1 MHKKYI
7 SDLFRSSFFRINF
20 NLKQLTILILFVLFT
35 NVLVFPKIGK
45 TQNLT
50 QTEKDF
56 SYKMKIPGIDA
67 LSSSYLHLYALSSVE
82 GLAVFRSFKD
92 SLQWL
97 FTLSD
102 VQERGDILKS
112 DLRFAYLYGDSS
124 SIHIIEP
131 TNLLGI
137 YSVADIGFEVK
148 GLARVNEYLYV
159 VGYNGELGNVHLIHP
174 DSVVLRNDS
183 WNFSFLQKQSIKS
196 IESSNQS
203 LALLSANDSLFI
215 VEQPYKEWLL
225 NYSVKTPEKSDQVFY
240 EQNRVFLST
249 EIGELFEF
257 SFKDSTFSLF
267 SRFSHPIDYLQI
279 WNSSLVVKTD
289 DGSVF
294 VADSSGNSI
303 ISSSFDA
310 GNNFTVSKNNLWITE
325 YSDMYRLKKRI
336 QNSTAPQNNYTSVWK
351 LAQIEDQT
359 IPYPKPVLV
368 HFSVNPISME
378 TELLYTVKSSFD
390 NITLYENNMLWQPT
404 ARDIGKHL
412 FTIMASDKFGK
423 KDSMRFAVE
432 IKAFNMP
439 PKFIP
444 IRPMSIPVNEKFE
457 LTIKAQD
464 MDGMNKNLIRY
475 VGLDMP
481 QNAFINEKTG
491 EFDWTPNLQQVGKHV
506 FRIFATDQYGTAASL
521 DVELTV
527 LDVKR

>member
-1 MHKKYI
+1 MNVH
-7 SDLFRSSFFRINF
+7 
-20 NLKQLTILILFVLFT
+20 KQLTITLLFALFFI
-35 NVLVFPKIGK
+35 NPELGK
-45 TQNLT
+45 TQILT
-50 QTEKDF
+50 RTEKDL
-56 SYKMKIPGIDA
+56 SYQMKISGIEA
-67 LSSSYLHLYALSSVE
+67 LSSSYLHVYALSSTE

-124 SIHIIEP
+124 RIHIIEP

-137 YSVADIGFEVK
+137 YSVADVGFEVK
-148 GLARVNEYLYV
+148 DLARVNEYLYV
-159 VGYNGELGNVHLIHP
+159 VGYNGDLGTVHLIHP

-183 WNFSFLQKQSIKS
+183 RNFSFLQKQSIKS
-196 IESSNQS
+196 IESSNQT
-203 LALLSANDSLFI
+203 LALLTTNDSLFI
-215 VEQPYKEWLL
+215 AEQPFKEWIL
-225 NYSVKTPEKSDQVFY
+225 NYSVKTPEKSDELFY
-240 EQNRVFLST
+240 EGNQFFLST
-249 EIGELFEF
+249 QYGELFKF

-267 SRFSHPIDYLQI
+267 SRFSDPIDKLQI

-294 VADSSGNSI
+294 IADSSGNNL

-310 GNNFTVSKNNLWITE
+310 GNIFTVSKNNLWITE
-325 YSDMYRLKKRI
+325 YSDMYRLKKRKL
-336 QNSTAPQNNYTSVWK
+336 TSKVYQKNFTSDWK
-351 LAQIEDQT
+351 LAPIEDQI

-368 HFSVNPISME
+368 HFSVNPSSME
-378 TELLYTVKSSFD
+378 TELLFTVKSSFEQ
-390 NITLYENNMLWQPT
+390 ITQYENNMLWQPT

-412 FTIMASDKFGK
+412 FTVMASDKFGK
-423 KDSMRFAVE
+423 KDSLLFTVE

-457 LTIKAQD
+457 LTFKAQD

-481 QNAFINEKTG
+481 QNAFINERTG
-491 EFDWTPNLQQVGKHV
+491 EFDWTPDLQQVGKHV
-506 FRIFATDQYGTAASL
+506 FRIIASDQYGTAASL
-521 DVELTV
+521 DVEFSV
-527 LDVKR
+527 LDIRR